1 MAKLWGFGD
10 LESLDPAWPPV
21 ESKSF
26 SAFIGQ
32 NMEPRGGDAVWSYW
46 GDLKGFNVRW
56 MPSCLV
62 FLLLL
67 WPLVMLL
74 GLWALVCSPG
84 KMEQSGVVG
93 QAFWNFSRE

>member
-1 MAKLWGFGD
+1 
-10 LESLDPAWPPV
+10 
-21 ESKSF
+21 
-26 SAFIGQ
+26 
-32 NMEPRGGDAVWSYW
+32 MEPRGGDAVWSYW

-93 QAFWNFSRE
+93 QAFWNFSRG